1 MDKDDK
7 KKMGDEKFNLYRK
20 IRKTLQQKNKDSKK
34 TAEVIEKVLEGK
46 HKSGSDSRSGS
57 KDRGG
62 SRSRSRS
69 RSKSSGKTKADTKD
83 KVKSAVNSIKGRL
96 DEKNKAR
103 KEDQKKKLEQVVKTL
118 RERMDT
124 MQETMEKKSKVDV
137 KTAVAKS
144 QVAQKKVNQKIYK
157 AMNKEVPAK
166 MRSVIKEAIT

>member
-34 TAEVIEKVLEGK
+34 TAEVIENVLEGK

-62 SRSRSRS
+62 SRSRS

-103 KEDQKKKLEQVVKTL
+103 KEDQKKKLE
-118 RERMDT
+118 
-124 MQETMEKKSKVDV
+124 
-137 KTAVAKS
+137 
-144 QVAQKKVNQKIYK
+144 
-157 AMNKEVPAK
+157 
-166 MRSVIKEAIT
+166 